1 MILECPECHSR
12 YLVPDHAIGEA
23 GRTVR
28 CANCKHSWFQP
39 PAVATATPDRGT
51 EPTPPAPP
59 PPPLVERETPATIAT
74 PDAPVIE
81 RPAPAIAAPLP
92 RMSAPAAPA
101 RAVSAPDL
109 AAFEAPAPAR
119 ARRNPARTW
128 TMLAIAAALVMLAAI
143 GALLFLGT
151 PGFLGRFAPAAAQV
165 TPLRIQMKPIDR
177 RELASGSELFAVS
190 GQVVNPTDQRQR
202 VPNIQVE
209 LRDAHQRIVYGWTI
223 IPAQRTIEPRGAI
236 DFNSAQL
243 DVPRDAKQLGLSF
256 AGSAS

>member
-12 YLVPDHAIGEA
+12 YLVPDAAIGAA

-28 CANCKHSWFQP
+28 CANCKHSWFEPPIAP
-39 PAVATATPDRGT
+39 PADPDPEPEAAAEPVAAP
-51 EPTPPAPP
+51 EPP
-59 PPPLVERETPATIAT
+59 PVA
-74 PDAPVIE
+74 
-81 RPAPAIAAPLP
+81 RPAPAPEVARVVAPP
-92 RMSAPAAPA
+92 EPAA
-101 RAVSAPDL
+101 SYD
-109 AAFEAPAPAR
+109 AFAHEPPFR

-128 TMLAIAAALVMLAAI
+128 TLLASIAALVMFAAI
-143 GALLFLGT
+143 GAILYFGT
-151 PGFLGRFAPAAAQV
+151 PGFIGRFAPAATAA

-209 LRDAHQRIVYGWTI
+209 LRDDHQRIVYGWTI
-223 IPAQRTIEPRGAI
+223 TPAQRWLAPRAAL

-256 AGSAS
+256 AGSAL